1 MDSEALKAVLTG
13 KPYSF
18 LSDSAG
24 SEDEYQI
31 TPCSSTDTEDESP
44 ELDAEQCTALLEEVR
59 EELESLQLE
68 KESSCDEEEEELLD
82 LDMEI
87 VNDLINKVWKWCD
100 EWDLQCSPDVKLK
113 DVERELRL
121 MAGDFF
127 QKKKSIVRS

>member
-1 MDSEALKAVLTG
+1 MSDHYIETRTIVPWSTV
-13 KPYSF
+13 
-18 LSDSAG
+18 LSDSDG
-24 SEDEYQI
+24 SGPFTD
-31 TPCSSTDTEDESP
+31 SSSDDDSYEESP

-68 KESSCDEEEEELLD
+68 KEETGEEEQEGID

-87 VNDLINKVWKWCD
+87 VNDLIGKVWKWCD
-100 EWDLQCSPDVKLK
+100 EWDLQCSAEVKLK

-127 QKKKSIVRS
+127 VKKKSIERS